1 MKGGCK
7 LKKIVI
13 IGANDFQNKLI
24 IKAKEKGYETHVF
37 AWKCGDEGEL
47 TADYFYPIS
56 IIEKEKILK
65 KCIEIKPDAICSIA
79 SDLAMITVSY
89 VANKLNLISNSEYC
103 TDATTNKY
111 KMRQIFFENGDPSP
125 KSFLI
130 KSFEESN
137 KLKLEFPVI
146 VKPTDRSGSRGIT
159 KVDNEIGLKKAIE
172 DAMKASFEKKVL
184 IEEYVDGE
192 EYSVEYI
199 SFKGK
204 HDFLTLTKKIT
215 TGPPNFIEVGH
226 IQPVDIK
233 EELLY
238 KIKLIIS
245 KALTNLGVMNGA
257 SHSEIKIKNDKI
269 TIIEIGARMG
279 GDCIGSDLVK
289 LSTGFDYLDMVI
301 DISFGRR
308 PIFKQVVKPKNVMIK
323 FLFSDRDIF
332 KLNKLK
338 EDYPEL
344 IVRVSSISEDEKKD
358 IKDSSERLGYYIISS
373 DSLDEINYIM
383 ENY

>member
-1 MKGGCK
+1 ME
-7 LKKIVI
+7 KIVV

-37 AWKCGDEGEL
+37 AWECGDEGES

-79 SDLAMITVSY
+79 SDLAMITVNY
-89 VANKLNLISNSEYC
+89 VANKLNLVSNSEYC
-103 TDATTNKY
+103 TEVTTNKY
-111 KMRQIFFENGDPSP
+111 KMRQIFLENGDPSP

-130 KSFEESN
+130 KKIEEKD
-137 KLKLEFPVI
+137 KLKLDFPII

-159 KVDNEIGLKKAIE
+159 KVNNAIGLEKAIQ
-172 DAMKASFEKKVL
+172 DAMEVSFEKKIL

-199 SFKGK
+199 SFKGT
-204 HDFLTLTKKIT
+204 HDFLAITKKIT
-215 TGPPNFIEVGH
+215 TGSPNFIEVAH
-226 IQPVDIK
+226 IQPVEIK
-233 EELLY
+233 AELLD
-238 KIKLIIS
+238 KIKSIIS

-279 GDCIGSDLVK
+279 GDCIGSDLVN
-289 LSTGFDYLDMVI
+289 LSTGFDYLGMVI
-301 DISFGRR
+301 DVSLGKKPVFR
-308 PIFKQVVKPKNVMIK
+308 QVAKPKNAMIK
-323 FLFSDRDIF
+323 FLFSDKDIL
-332 KLNKLK
+332 KLSKLK
-338 EDYPEL
+338 EDYPDL
-344 IVRVSSISEDEKKD
+344 IVRESRISKDEKKD
-358 IKDSSERLGYYIISS
+358 IKNSSERLGYYIVSS
-373 DSLDEINYIM
+373 DTLDEINNIM
-383 ENY
+383 EIY